1 MDINHATLDSKHA
14 LEEVLNKKVKPLIKE
29 ATSRFLGVNIDKLNE
44 DIGSLLHKPT
54 LLGIKIDTSLSFK
67 DAKKKFKQE
76 YLEKLLKLNLGNITE
91 VARLTKTDRRSI
103 HRLIN
108 ELEIEVKKI
117 KKELVKPYDIKLSSL
132 NIEIEHVLDKY
143 KQVLHPDKLKSIY
156 RNVDHI
162 SEEILKELPEQPLTL
177 QEAVEEFE
185 KKYLKTVLKNNND
198 NISRT
203 ARAIG
208 LRYETLH
215 RKCRKLE
222 II

>member
-162 SEEILKELPEQPLTL
+162 SEENMHLEHIAAQ
-177 QEAVEEFE
+177 
-185 KKYLKTVLKNNND
+185 
-198 NISRT
+198 
-203 ARAIG
+203 
-208 LRYETLH
+208 
-215 RKCRKLE
+215 KCRYVQNMYK
-222 II
+222 